1 MFPPAGRLVI
11 RPQIVLG
18 GVITSKEEIL
28 IAQTLL
34 VNLNINWVLFCN
46 QVGVVMNSER
56 IEWAYWYKQA
66 EAIVDAHTRDK
77 VVNIML
83 LASELRKQYVSGIA
97 QGVYESDNRE
107 R

>member
-1 MFPPAGRLVI
+1 
-11 RPQIVLG
+11 
-18 GVITSKEEIL
+18 
-28 IAQTLL
+28 
-34 VNLNINWVLFCN
+34 
-46 QVGVVMNSER
+46 MNSEAEW

-66 EAIVDAHTRDK
+66 EVIVNAHVSDK

-83 LASELRKQYVSGIA
+83 LASELRKQYVSGID